1 MNLPL
6 SKKGITIFVLIL
18 ILILVS
24 GAGFYLKLKLF
35 SQVKPEEKIDSET
48 TEKLSERAGKFSV
61 SGGEIPGPAFEK
73 ELIVDPLKPKL
84 DETQSFSIWEKD
96 PKGIKEVS
104 GEIEADNKVKK
115 KIEFKL
121 VEGKNEEG
129 RWLGAWQVKDVSSGK
144 YYTILILAKNE
155 EGKET
160 KLNFPFE
167 VQF

>member
-1 MNLPL
+1 M
-6 SKKGITIFVLIL
+6 SKKGITVFVLIL
-18 ILILVS
+18 ILVL
-24 GAGFYLKLKLF
+24 GAVFYLKLKLVP
-35 SQVKPEEKIDSET
+35 QAKPEVKI
-48 TEKLSERAGKFSV
+48 SERAGKFSV

-84 DETQSFSIWEKD
+84 DEVQNFSIWAKD
-96 PKGIKEVS
+96 PKGIKEVT
-104 GEIEADNKVKK
+104 GEIETDNKVKE

-121 VEGKNEEG
+121 VEGENEEG
-129 RWLGAWQVKDVSSGK
+129 RWSGAWQVKDVSSGK

-167 VQF
+167 AQ

>member
-1 MNLPL
+1 M

-18 ILILVS
+18 VLILILVL
-24 GAGFYLKLKLF
+24 GTVFYLKPKPIF
-35 SQVKPEEKIDSET
+35 RVKSPGAEIQKQEFP
-48 TEKLSERAGKFSV
+48 SERAGKFSV

-84 DETQSFSIWEKD
+84 DEVQNFSIWAKD
-96 PKGIKEVS
+96 PKGIKEVT
-104 GEIEADNKVKK
+104 GEIETDNKGKE

-129 RWLGAWQVKDVSSGK
+129 RWSGIWQVKDVSSGN
-144 YYTILILAKNE
+144 YYSILILAVNE

>member
-1 MNLPL
+1 LKSNI
-6 SKKGITIFVLIL
+6 SKKRIIIFVLV
-18 ILILVS
+18 LILVL
-24 GAGFYLKLKLF
+24 GTVFYLKSKPIF
-35 SQVKPEEKIDSET
+35 RVKPPGAEIQKQEFP
-48 TEKLSERAGKFSV
+48 SERAGKFSI
-61 SGGEIPGPAFEK
+61 SGGEVLGPAFEK

-84 DETQSFSIWEKD
+84 DETQNFSIWAKD
-96 PKGIKEVS
+96 PKGIKGVS
-104 GEIEADNKVKK
+104 GEIETDNKGKE

-129 RWLGAWQVKDVSSGK
+129 RWSGIWQVKDVSSGN
-144 YYTILILAKNE
+144 YYSILILAVNE